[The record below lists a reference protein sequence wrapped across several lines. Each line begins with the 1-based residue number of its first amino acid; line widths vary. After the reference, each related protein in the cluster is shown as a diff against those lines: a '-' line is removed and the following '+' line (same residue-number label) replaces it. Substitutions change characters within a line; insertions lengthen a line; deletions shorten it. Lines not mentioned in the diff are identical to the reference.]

1 MTSIRILDLFSGIG
15 GFSHGFEK
23 AGDFETAAF
32 CEIDPHA
39 TKVLKKNFPNVP
51 VIDDVRKI
59 KGEDFKDIDVI
70 CGGFPCQDISVA
82 GKQRGINEQTRSGL
96 WIEYKRIIQ
105 EIKPRWVVI
114 ENVRNLLSN
123 GLAIVLQDLHEIGY
137 DAEWEIISARSVG
150 ACHLRERVWIV
161 AYPRC
166 RFGRTGD
173 KGNSEKFRGGE
184 TLNKKVGSQN
194 TLETERSSFRRP
206 TYSGE
211 LVSVESPNS
220 SGERVQGLR
229 SSRLEE
235 PYSHGEEAI
244 SLCSSKIQSN
254 SVSDSDYFRFWPTF
268 TSEEEKCEWWATST
282 LSIRDWWKVESS
294 VCRVV
299 DGLSEKLDK
308 GRAQRIKQLGNSII
322 PQIAQ
327 IIGDRILYHEALS
340 KL

>member
-1 MTSIRILDLFSGIG
+1 MTSIKVLDLFSGIG

-23 AGDFETAAF
+23 AGDFETVAF

-39 TKVLKKNFPNVP
+39 TKVLNKNFPNVP

-150 ACHLRERVWIV
+150 ACHLRERAWIV

-166 RFGRTGD
+166 GFGRSSD
-173 KGNSEKFRGGE
+173 KRDSEEFRGGKTDDSE
-184 TLNKKVGSQN
+184 IRSQDTFKTKGSSIRRQ
-194 TLETERSSFRRP
+194 TDTGKLENYKSTDSNGFGAEIS
-206 TYSGE
+206 
-211 LVSVESPNS
+211 
-220 SGERVQGLR
+220 
-229 SSRLEE
+229 SSREFSTIEMLGSPSENRE
-235 PYSHGEEAI
+235 IELP
-244 SLCSSKIQSN
+244 
-254 SVSDSDYFRFWPTF
+254 VSDSDYFRFWPAF
-268 TSEEEKCEWWATST
+268 TSEEDKQEWWAKATS
-282 LSIRDWWKVESS
+282 SIRDWWEVESTI
-294 VCRVV
+294 CRVD
-299 DGLSEKLDK
+299 DGLPVELDK
-308 GRAQRIKQLGNSII
+308 GRAQRIKQLGNSIV